1 MTKINL
7 EIELVDALSVLQALV
22 REQEGFT
29 QDPTCTPDRIVRIR
43 KVILELDKAM
53 DAASGGGCP
62 PGTVAVNGECAEL

>member
-7 EIELVDALSVLQALV
+7 EIDLVDALSVLQALV
-22 REQEGFT
+22 RDQEGFS
-29 QDPTCTPDRIVRIR
+29 QDPTCTPDSIARIR

-53 DAASGGGCP
+53 DAASGDGCP

>member
-29 QDPTCTPDRIVRIR
+29 QDPTCTPDRIARIR

-53 DAASGGGCP
+53 GAASGDGCP

>member
-7 EIELVDALSVLQALV
+7 EIELVDAISVLQALV

-29 QDPTCTPDRIVRIR
+29 QDPTCTPDRIARIR

-53 DAASGGGCP
+53 DAASGDGCP

>member
-29 QDPTCTPDRIVRIR
+29 QDPTCTPDRIARIR

-53 DAASGGGCP
+53 DDASKDGCP
-62 PGTVAVNGECAEL
+62 PGTIAVNGECADL

>member
-22 REQEGFT
+22 REQEGIT
-29 QDPTCTPDRIVRIR
+29 QDPTCTPDRIARIR

-53 DAASGGGCP
+53 DAASGDGCP